1 MKQWVSKKF
10 LNIPEG
16 NGCICICR
24 SHTHGINDDLF
35 LLGKILNNLVWKYQN
50 KQTFK
55 MSSSNSFDFFKRSN
69 IFSMATT
76 VRTWRSCEKKCQ
88 TDAPKKSFQSRCYTK
103 MVPYWYI
110 LNNDARIV
118 IYGTVCF
125 ILTKTATFMI
135 SLQFLSTVL
144 NRLHDKQNQ
153 NRSCW
158 AEYIVL

>member
-1 MKQWVSKKF
+1 MKQWVSKKI

-24 SHTHGINDDLF
+24 SHTHGINDALF

-76 VRTWRSCEKKCQ
+76 VRTWRSCEKNARQMHQRNHFSQGVTLKWSH
-88 TDAPKKSFQSRCYTK
+88 TD
-103 MVPYWYI
+103 I
-110 LNNDARIV
+110 LNNDVRIV
-118 IYGTVCF
+118 IDGTVCF

>member
-1 MKQWVSKKF
+1 MLCFYYAKSSTILSESIKTSKPSKWA
-10 LNIPEG
+10 LAI
-16 NGCICICR
+16 
-24 SHTHGINDDLF
+24 HLT
-35 LLGKILNNLVWKYQN
+35 
-50 KQTFK
+50 
-55 MSSSNSFDFFKRSN
+55 SSNVPTSFLWLLQWEHGDPVKKNARQMHQRN
-69 IFSMATT
+69 HFSQA
-76 VRTWRSCEKKCQ
+76 
-88 TDAPKKSFQSRCYTK
+88 RCYTK